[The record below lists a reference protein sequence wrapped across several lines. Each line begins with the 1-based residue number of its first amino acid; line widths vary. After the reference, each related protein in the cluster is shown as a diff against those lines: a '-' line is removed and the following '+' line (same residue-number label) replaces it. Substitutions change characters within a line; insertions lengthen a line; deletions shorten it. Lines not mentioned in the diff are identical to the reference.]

1 MLRRLDLTTAATS
14 PGQLRRMLPRAA
26 MDVGA
31 ALAAVTPLV
40 EAVRDQGYAGARA
53 ATARFDGVDVAQPRV
68 PAEALQKA
76 LAGLDGAVRAAL
88 EESIRRA
95 RIVHA
100 EQRRHDAE
108 VEVVPG
114 GTVTERWIPVDRVGL
129 YVPGGIAVYP
139 SSVVMNVVPAQAAG
153 VPSLVVCSPPQR
165 EFDGLPHP
173 TILAACALLGVD
185 EVYAVGGAQAIAL
198 LAYGDDELGI
208 EPVDLVTGPGNIY
221 VAAAKRLLRGVI
233 GIDAEAGPTEIAI
246 LADGNADAAHVA
258 ADLIS
263 QAEHDPAAASVL
275 VTDSAEL
282 ADAVDAEVRRQV
294 AVSRHVD
301 RVETALSGPQS
312 AIVLVADLEQGLAVV
327 NAYAAEHLEVITAD
341 ARRWAERVRH
351 AGCVFVGTYSPVS
364 LGDYCAGSNHVLPTG
379 CTARHASGLSVQ
391 SFLKGVHL
399 VEYTRAALLDVAPH
413 VLALAEAEDL
423 PAHGAAVAAR
433 MAAHE

>member
-1 MLRRLDLTTAATS
+1 VLRRVDLSTIAAT
-14 PGQLRRMLPRAA
+14 PGQLRRMLPRPTA
-26 MDVGA
+26 DVGS
-31 ALAAVTPLV
+31 ALEAVGPLV
-40 EAVRDQGYAGARA
+40 RAVRERGYAGARA
-53 ATARFDGVDVAQPRV
+53 ATARFDGVDVPEPRV
-68 PAEALQKA
+68 PAEALDRA
-76 LAGLDGAVRAAL
+76 LAELDGAVRTAL
-88 EESIRRA
+88 EESIRRV

-100 EQRRHDAE
+100 EQRRGVTE
-108 VEVVPG
+108 VQVAPG
-114 GTVTERWIPVDRVGL
+114 ATVTEKWIPVDRVGL

-165 EFDGLPHP
+165 AFGGLPHP
-173 TILAACALLGVD
+173 TILAACALLGVE

-198 LAYGDDELGI
+198 LAYGDAELGI

-246 LADGNADAAHVA
+246 LADRHADPVHVA

-275 VTDSAEL
+275 VTDSADL
-282 ADAVDAEVRRQV
+282 ADAVDTEVARQV
-294 AVSRHVD
+294 PLTRHVE
-301 RVETALSGPQS
+301 RVGTALSGPQS
-312 AIVLVADLEQGLAVV
+312 AIVLVADLEQGLDVV
-327 NAYAAEHLEVITAD
+327 NAYAAEHLEIITAEP
-341 ARRWAERVRH
+341 RKWAERVRH
-351 AGCVFVGTYSPVS
+351 AGCVFVGTHSPVS

-391 SFLKGVHL
+391 SFLRGVHL
-399 VEYTRAALLDVAPH
+399 VEYSRDALLEVAPH

-423 PAHGAAVAAR
+423 PAHGEAVRVR
-433 MAAHE
+433 MPQP